1 MPLRD
6 VDSWKVQYLS
16 ILDVDGKV
24 DKKLEPPL
32 SSDELLKI
40 YRAMVL
46 ARAADERQL
55 KLQRQGRMGTFGPC
69 TGQEAAVLGPAMAMQ
84 REDWFIGAFRE
95 LGGRLAR
102 GVKLDEEYLFWNGYE
117 EGNHTPGAHR
127 TLPNAVIVGSQTLH
141 AVGIAYAMKYK
152 GEKSVAVCFL
162 GDGATSQGDFYEAMN
177 FAGVWKA
184 PVVFVCM
191 NNQWAISIPRSMQT
205 VAKTL
210 AQKAVAAGIEGIQ
223 VDGNDILAMYSAAS
237 EAIERARQGGGPTL
251 IEAVT
256 YRLMMHTTADDPT
269 KYRPKEQETE
279 WWAKDPLPRFRRYLE
294 AKGVLDGEAHERIEA
309 EVKGEVDA
317 AVKAFESRT
326 SFKPDAP
333 FDHVYGTSH
342 ALIEEQ
348 RAEFLQNLAEE
359 AEANGTRLPNEETA
373 HA

>member
-16 ILDVDGKV
+16 ILDEHGKL

-32 SSDELLKI
+32 SPEKLLEI

-69 TGQEAAVLGPAMAMQ
+69 TGQEAAVIGPTMAMK
-84 REDWFIGAFRE
+84 RDDWFVGAFRE

-102 GVKLDEEYLFWNGYE
+102 GVKLEEEYLFWNGFE
-117 EGNHTPGAHR
+117 EGNDTPGAHR

-141 AVGIAYAMKYK
+141 ATGIAYAMKYR
-152 GEKSVAVCFL
+152 GEKSVVVCFF

-177 FAGVWKA
+177 FAGVWQA

-191 NNQWAISIPRSMQT
+191 NNHWAISIPRSAQT

-210 AQKAVAAGIEGIQ
+210 AQKAIAAGIEGVQ
-223 VDGNDILAMYSAAS
+223 VDGNDVLAMYKAGSD
-237 EAIERARQGGGPTL
+237 AIERAREGGGPTL

-269 KYRPKEQETE
+269 KYRAKEQETE
-279 WWAKDPLPRFRRYLE
+279 WWSKDPLPRFKAYLE
-294 AKGVLDGEAHERIEA
+294 AKGVLDAKRQESIEA
-309 EVKGEVDA
+309 DVKNEVDA
-317 AVKAFESRT
+317 AVRAFESRAD
-326 SFKPDAP
+326 FKPDAP
-333 FDHVYGTSH
+333 FDHVYGTRH
-342 ALIEEQ
+342 ETIEEQ
-348 RAEFLQNLAEE
+348 RREFLQNLTEE
-359 AEANGTRLPNEETA
+359 AEAAGTRVANEETA